1 MHESA
6 PARGANGYRH
16 PLWAAGVLLVALLAW
31 AGPARGNGALPASFG
46 ILLPADR
53 PEQIVLATNFGM
65 IFSEDG
71 GATWLWT
78 CEQPQTALG
87 YLYGI
92 GPAPRDRFYGLSP
105 EQGLAF
111 SDDNSCTWRR
121 SGGALSTLVASDF
134 FVDRGNPD
142 RVVAV
147 ASTVDAD
154 LNVGPDLVVESTDAG
169 TTFAD
174 TVLYEA
180 PADANVVSIE
190 IARSNPMVIYVALFT
205 TPGRH
210 PHLLRSDD
218 GGRTWV
224 DRDLEAGIGQNEV
237 RILTV
242 DPDDPDVLYL
252 RVVAPG
258 MEHVAVTRDGGMTFT
273 MPVTITGPFGGGLSS
288 FLRMASGTV
297 LVGGFLTIEGGGMN
311 GVAYRSTDGGHTF
324 VPWTLT
330 PQPRI
335 FGLAERDGVL
345 YIAGKN
351 YSDGWALA
359 TSRDEGV
366 TIKPISR
373 VRRRPWHQ
381 VLHDGCLRRSVRPGR
396 VTGGVDQRRVARAK
410 PPESGCHCAAAQA
423 DAAAR
428 GRRRLPA
435 GRRAPARAAPPTAPS
450 RMTRAER
457 VGGARQ
463 STACGVSLVLFAQAF
478 ANGAPVQSWAHSS
491 AVRAGGS

>member
-1 MHESA
+1 LHESA
-6 PARGANGYRH
+6 PARSANGCGH
-16 PLWAAGVLLVALLAW
+16 SSWAAGVVLVALLAW

-65 IFSEDG
+65 IFSDDG
-71 GATWLWT
+71 GTTWLWT
-78 CEQPQTALG
+78 CEQAQTALG
-87 YLYGI
+87 YLYGM
-92 GPAPRDRFYGLSP
+92 GPSPRDRFYGLSP

-111 SDDNSCTWRR
+111 SDDNSCSWQR

-134 FVDRGNPD
+134 FVDRGNPE

-147 ASTVDAD
+147 ASTVDRD
-154 LNVGPDLVVESTDAG
+154 TLEVGPDLVVESNDAG
-169 TTFAD
+169 TTFGE
-174 TVLYEA
+174 TPLYEA

-190 IARSNPMVIYVALFT
+190 IARSDPMIVYVALFR

-224 DRDLEAGIGQNEV
+224 DRDLEAGIGAFEF

-242 DPDDPDVLYL
+242 DPDDPNVLYL

-288 FLRMASGTV
+288 FLRLASGTV
-297 LVGGFLTIEGGGMN
+297 LAGGFLTIEGGGMN

-345 YIAGKN
+345 YVAGKN

-366 TIKPISR
+366 TIQPLSR
-373 VRRRPWHQ
+373 YEDVRGIKLCTMN
-381 VLHDGCLRRSVRPGR
+381 VCA
-396 VTGGVDQRRVARAK
+396 DQCSLVASQAVWTNDVCSGALLAK
-410 PPESGCHCAAAQA
+410 PRSGCHCAAAQA
-423 DAAAR
+423 GGPRAVVVTGLLVGAALAV
-428 GRRRLPA
+428 RRRP
-435 GRRAPARAAPPTAPS
+435 RRR
-450 RMTRAER
+450 
-457 VGGARQ
+457 G
-463 STACGVSLVLFAQAF
+463 
-478 ANGAPVQSWAHSS
+478 
-491 AVRAGGS
+491 